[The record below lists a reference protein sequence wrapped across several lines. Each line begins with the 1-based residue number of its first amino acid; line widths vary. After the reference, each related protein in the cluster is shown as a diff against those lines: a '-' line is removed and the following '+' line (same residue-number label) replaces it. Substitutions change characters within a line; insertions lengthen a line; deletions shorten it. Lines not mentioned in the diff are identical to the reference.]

1 MKNQSLVYRTRCNQ
15 KTPER
20 NKGASKY
27 RTMSKYPEYTEKPT
41 VRNKLKGCRDQKMG
55 HPLTD
60 TSSEAE
66 IGQLQEPLYGT
77 LPDIP
82 SNRTTANIHMPSACL
97 PGSRNKVHI
106 ITNIYKC
113 VHVQAAL
120 YKQNLIS
127 LQVI

>member
-15 KTPER
+15 KTLER

-77 LPDIP
+77 LFQTFHQIEQQP
-82 SNRTTANIHMPSACL
+82 TFTCQ
-97 PGSRNKVHI
+97 
-106 ITNIYKC
+106 
-113 VHVQAAL
+113 VHVYL
-120 YKQNLIS
+120 GVEIRYI
-127 LQVI
+127 